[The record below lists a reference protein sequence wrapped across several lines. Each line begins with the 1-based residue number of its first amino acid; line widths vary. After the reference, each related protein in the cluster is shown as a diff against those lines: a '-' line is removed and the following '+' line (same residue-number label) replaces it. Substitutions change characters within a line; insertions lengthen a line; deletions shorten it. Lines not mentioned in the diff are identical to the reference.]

1 MAAAAGLVA
10 IGPRGH
16 NQPMIFGLSAIG
28 TRRRAFVF
36 TAAIMAANAA
46 QAADPAAPSLVV
58 FGSYFPAWIVCA
70 ILGVV
75 GAVVARFILAR
86 LGIDEF
92 LPLRLVVYLC
102 LAIVFGLGVWLGWY
116 AGAPT

>member
-1 MAAAAGLVA
+1 MIFGSSVSGAGRRVLVFMAVMAAASAG
-10 IGPRGH
+10 
-16 NQPMIFGLSAIG
+16 
-28 TRRRAFVF
+28 
-36 TAAIMAANAA
+36 

-75 GAVVARFILAR
+75 GAVVTRFILAR

-102 LAIVFGLGVWLGWY
+102 LAIVVGLGVWLGWY

>member
-1 MAAAAGLVA
+1 
-10 IGPRGH
+10 
-16 NQPMIFGLSAIG
+16 MILTSSAIG
-28 TRRRAFVF
+28 AGRRASAF
-36 TAAIMAANAA
+36 MAAMMAAGAA

-70 ILGVV
+70 ILGVA
-75 GAVVARFILAR
+75 GAAIARFILAR

-102 LAIVFGLGVWLGWY
+102 LAIVCGLGVWLVWY
-116 AGAPT
+116 AGAPS

>member
-10 IGPRGH
+10 DGLRRH
-16 NQPMIFGLSAIG
+16 NQPMIFRLSAIAAW
-28 TRRRAFVF
+28 RRALVF
-36 TAAIMAANAA
+36 TAAVMAASAA
-46 QAADPAAPSLVV
+46 QAGDPAAPSLVV

-75 GAVVARFILAR
+75 GAVVARFVLAR

-102 LAIVFGLGVWLGWY
+102 LAIVCGLGVWLGWY

>member
-1 MAAAAGLVA
+1 
-10 IGPRGH
+10 
-16 NQPMIFGLSAIG
+16 MILSSSAIG
-28 TRRRAFVF
+28 AGRRAFVF
-36 TAAIMAANAA
+36 MAAMMAARAA
-46 QAADPAAPSLVV
+46 QAADPAAPSIVV

-75 GAVVARFILAR
+75 GAVVTRFILAR

-102 LAIVFGLGVWLGWY
+102 LAIVVGLGVWLGWY

>member
-1 MAAAAGLVA
+1 
-10 IGPRGH
+10 
-16 NQPMIFGLSAIG
+16 MIFGSSAI
-28 TRRRAFVF
+28 RAWRRAFVF
-36 TAAIMAANAA
+36 AAAMMAAARRRRRI
-46 QAADPAAPSLVV
+46 PRRRRLVV

-86 LGIDEF
+86 LGVDEF

-102 LAIVFGLGVWLGWY
+102 LAIVFGLGVWLV
-116 AGAPT
+116 